1 MRDFFYTVLVAGV
14 VTTTLAVVNLTV
26 RLDKAAITA
35 EQAYKKG
42 YADGKQES
50 TISVPKA
57 CVKWWFGEGEVKL
70 RHDQAV
76 RAYCKGSK

>member
-1 MRDFFYTVLVAGV
+1 MRDFFYAVLVAGV

-50 TISVPKA
+50 TISTPKA
-57 CVKWWFGEGEVKL
+57 CVAWWFGEDAKL
-70 RHDQAV
+70 RHQQAV
-76 RAYCKGSK
+76 QAYCKGVK